1 MDWVSAISDFV
12 LGLVGS
18 PWVYGALYLFSM
30 IDGFFPPIPSE
41 SVIIA
46 LAALAMS
53 SYGEPNLWFIGI
65 AAALGAF
72 TGDQIAYTIGKRVPL
87 RQMRFVQG
95 PRAQAAFTWAE
106 KALSER
112 GASFIIAARYIP
124 VGRVAVN
131 MTAGGLHYPRA
142 RFTGLAAIAAAT
154 WALYSVLLGAG
165 AGFWLRDQPWAAVA
179 VGVVGGAGLGW
190 LVDTILSRLTRRR
203 RAVTADGPGD
213 DGPDGPGPDLDG
225 PAGGHRT
232 PPVVLRESLEDPA
245 GEPAA
250 S

>member
-1 MDWVSAISDFV
+1 MEWVSAISDFV

-18 PWVYGALYLFSM
+18 PWVYGALYLFAT

-53 SYGEPNLWFIGI
+53 SLGEPNLWLVGT

-87 RQMRFVQG
+87 RRTRFVQG
-95 PRAQAAFTWAE
+95 ARAQAAFAWAE

-112 GASFIIAARYIP
+112 GASFIIAARYVPI
-124 VGRVAVN
+124 GRVAVN
-131 MTAGGLHYPRA
+131 MTAGGLRYPRA
-142 RFTGLAAIAAAT
+142 RFTGLAAIAAVT
-154 WALYSVLLGAG
+154 WALYSVVLGAG
-165 AGFWLRDQPWAAVA
+165 AGVWLHDRPWAAVV

-190 LVDTILSRLTRRR
+190 VVDKTLSRITRRR
-203 RAVTADGPGD
+203 RASAADGRGG
-213 DGPDGPGPDLDG
+213 GPDDTGPDLDP
-225 PAGGHRT
+225 PAGERRT
-232 PPVVLRESLEDPA
+232 PPVVLRESRQDRA
-245 GEPAA
+245 GEPA